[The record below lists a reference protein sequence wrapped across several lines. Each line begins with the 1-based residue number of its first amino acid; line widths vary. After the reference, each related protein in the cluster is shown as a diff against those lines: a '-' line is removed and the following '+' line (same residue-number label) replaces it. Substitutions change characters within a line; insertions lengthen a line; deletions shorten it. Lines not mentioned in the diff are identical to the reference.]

1 MANYHPGISHLAGK
15 DWMNMYQFARA
26 VAGVF
31 DMDSSLVNPGPV
43 SADLPLETAPPDEL
57 EQGLRPDILGLDC
70 TQTGH
75 RLGLRA
81 FSVVNGLQE
90 MLV

>member
-1 MANYHPGISHLAGK
+1 
-15 DWMNMYQFARA
+15 MNMYQFARA

-31 DMDSSLVNPGPV
+31 DMDSSLVNPVP
-43 SADLPLETAPPDEL
+43 ADPPPETAPPEEL

-70 TQTGH
+70 TQTSH

-81 FSVVNGLQE
+81 FSVVIGLQE

>member
-1 MANYHPGISHLAGK
+1 
-15 DWMNMYQFARA
+15 MNMYQFARA

-31 DMDSSLVNPGPV
+31 DMDSSLVNPVP
-43 SADLPLETAPPDEL
+43 AYLPPETAPPEEL

-70 TQTGH
+70 TQTSH

-81 FSVVNGLQE
+81 FSVVIGLQE

>member
-1 MANYHPGISHLAGK
+1 
-15 DWMNMYQFARA
+15 MNMYQFARA

-31 DMDSSLVNPGPV
+31 DMDSSLVNPVPVPV
-43 SADLPLETAPPDEL
+43 SADLPPETAPPEEL

-70 TQTGH
+70 TQTSH

-81 FSVVNGLQE
+81 FSVVIGLQE

>member
-1 MANYHPGISHLAGK
+1 
-15 DWMNMYQFARA
+15 MNMYQFARA
-26 VAGVF
+26 VAGVLN
-31 DMDSSLVNPGPV
+31 MDSSLVNPVP
-43 SADLPLETAPPDEL
+43 ADLPLETPPPEEL

-81 FSVVNGLQE
+81 FSVVTGLQE

>member
-1 MANYHPGISHLAGK
+1 
-15 DWMNMYQFARA
+15 MNMYQFARA

-31 DMDSSLVNPGPV
+31 NMDSSLVNPVPV
-43 SADLPLETAPPDEL
+43 SADLPLETAPPEEL

-81 FSVVNGLQE
+81 FSVVTGLQE

>member
-1 MANYHPGISHLAGK
+1 
-15 DWMNMYQFARA
+15 MNMYQFARA

-31 DMDSSLVNPGPV
+31 NMDSSLVNPVPVPV
-43 SADLPLETAPPDEL
+43 SADLPLETAPPEEL

-70 TQTGH
+70 TQTSH

-81 FSVVNGLQE
+81 FSVVTGLQE

>member
-1 MANYHPGISHLAGK
+1 
-15 DWMNMYQFARA
+15 MNMYQFARA

-31 DMDSSLVNPGPV
+31 DMDSSLVNPVPI
-43 SADLPLETAPPDEL
+43 SADLSLETAPAGEL

-70 TQTGH
+70 TQTSH

-81 FSVVNGLQE
+81 FSVVTGLQE

>member
-31 DMDSSLVNPGPV
+31 DMDSSLVNPVPV
-43 SADLPLETAPPDEL
+43 SAGRVRAGPQARYTRI
-57 EQGLRPDILGLDC
+57 GLYTD
-70 TQTGH
+70 Q
-75 RLGLRA
+75 
-81 FSVVNGLQE
+81 S
-90 MLV
+90 